1 MAARIADVLVVVSC
15 VYAAIVSTQVK
26 SLKTEIATLQ
36 REIIALKLHVTRLD
50 QIASA
55 NEARNKPGSETPK
68 PPAESR
74 PEQASLNLSRKE
86 NRAGQRLYQASPGC
100 GLRRAD
106 QGRRSRHGRDQPL
119 SFSDHG

>member
-1 MAARIADVLVVVSC
+1 LLSVLVVVSC

-55 NEARNKPGSETPK
+55 NEARDKPRSVTLRG
-68 PPAESR
+68 
-74 PEQASLNLSRKE
+74 LS
-86 NRAGQRLYQASPGC
+86 
-100 GLRRAD
+100 
-106 QGRRSRHGRDQPL
+106 
-119 SFSDHG
+119 SD